1 MKTIIK
7 IASYLLL
14 LASMVGCSE
23 MNFDINYDSSLPP
36 TSDDRP
42 WGDYITT
49 FGRVVPDANNPLV
62 ITDNNEVLFIYEIDS
77 SVLTM
82 DDVAGMGRNTGGRV
96 LINYN
101 IINIM
106 EKDAYHVRLNRIYD
120 LSIGQIEVVDGQ
132 AMEGGSKSLLQDPA
146 SPSFASLGGG
156 YINLGIEYTS
166 NELPTSSSPNIR
178 LYFDSTAS
186 TEDTA
191 MFALVYE
198 APEGVVVAPTTTHT
212 KWICY
217 ACPDGENDEIYQLC
231 SKAQVV
237 AFQFCWW
244 NSMNDFSA
252 GYNTDKVNLFYPSSG
267 QTGGRWMIW

>member
-7 IASYLLL
+7 IATFLLL
-14 LASMVGCSE
+14 FAGFAGCSA
-23 MNFDINYDSSLPP
+23 MDYAPNYDASEPP
-36 TSDDRP
+36 MSGGS
-42 WGDYITT
+42 WGKYITD
-49 FGRVVPDANNPLV
+49 FGRVVTDANNPVV
-62 ITDNNEVLFIYEIDS
+62 ITDNNDVLLITDIDS
-77 SVLTM
+77 NVLTM
-82 DDVAGMGRNTGGRV
+82 DDVAGMGSGTNGRV
-96 LINYN
+96 LINYT
-101 IINIM
+101 ITSTW
-106 EKDAYHVRLNRIYD
+106 EDSSYRVCLNRIYD

-146 SPSFASLGGG
+146 SPSFVTLGGG
-156 YINLGIEYTS
+156 YINIGIEYTS

-191 MFALVYE
+191 MFSLVYD